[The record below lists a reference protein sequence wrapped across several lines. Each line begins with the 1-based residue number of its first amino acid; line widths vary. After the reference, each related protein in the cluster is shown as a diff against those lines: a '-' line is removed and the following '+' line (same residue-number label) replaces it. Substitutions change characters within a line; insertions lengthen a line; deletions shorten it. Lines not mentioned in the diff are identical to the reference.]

1 MPQPGKSG
9 LLLAL
14 CAILDAAIALLY
26 LSMSGANGPLFFHNW
41 GRAVVLLGGLT
52 LLAGACSIV
61 AAKAWPLRLHGVALG
76 GLGIIYCFFANHFPV
91 GILTVALLAVLAS
104 LSAALLD
111 LDVARTMRRR
121 APAVLIGSAGIVSF
135 AFAASFLALG
145 LRWLHLG
152 PGSHIDLKLLGFYFA
167 VTAAAM
173 IGLSAFPHGM
183 EDSRAGRIRRFTP
196 P

>member
-14 CAILDAAIALLY
+14 CAIVDAAIALLY

-61 AAKAWPLRLHGVALG
+61 GPLRLHGVALSA
-76 GLGIIYCFFANHFPV
+76 LGILYCFFANHFRV

-111 LDVARTMRRR
+111 VGVARTMRRR
-121 APAVLIGSAGIVSF
+121 APAVLIGSAVAVSF

-145 LRWLHLG
+145 LRWLDPG
-152 PGSHIDLKLLGFYFA
+152 PGSHLDLRLLGSYFA
-167 VTAAAM
+167 VTAVAM
-173 IGLSAFPHGM
+173 LGLSVFAFR
-183 EDSRAGRIRRFTP
+183 EDFRPGRSQRC
-196 P
+196 

>member
-1 MPQPGKSG
+1 M
-9 LLLAL
+9 LLAL

-26 LSMSGANGPLFFHNW
+26 LAMSGVNGPLFFHNW

-52 LLAGACSIV
+52 LLAGACSIA
-61 AAKAWPLRLHGVALG
+61 AAKAWPLRLHGVALSA
-76 GLGIIYCFFANHFPV
+76 LGIIYCFFANHFRV
-91 GILTVALLAVLAS
+91 GILIVALLAVLAS

-111 LDVARTMRRR
+111 LGVAQTMRRR

-145 LRWLHLG
+145 LRWLELG
-152 PGSHIDLKLLGFYFA
+152 PGSHLDLRLLGFYFA

-173 IGLSAFPHGM
+173 LGLSAFPHGT
-183 EDSRAGRIRRFTP
+183 EDFPSSPSRHS
-196 P
+196 